1 MIFPWMIDGSARFSP
16 IFRGSTIGTP
26 IEERYQYST
35 HADAEIAMEG
45 YLSSWAILFA
55 GAST

>member
-1 MIFPWMIDGSARFSP
+1 MIDGSARFSP